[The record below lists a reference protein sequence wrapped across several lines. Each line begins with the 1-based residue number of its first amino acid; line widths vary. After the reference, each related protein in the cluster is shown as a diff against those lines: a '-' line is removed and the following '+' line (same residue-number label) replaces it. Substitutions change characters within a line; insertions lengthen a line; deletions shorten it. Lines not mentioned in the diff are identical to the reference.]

1 MRLHL
6 LPFGAPSWE
15 RRKAIFK
22 EIITALPGPPYDFR
36 GVVYLAPNERM
47 VRMMRVLFL
56 EALEEAAG
64 SKGCI
69 PPVFHAL
76 NRFISTRVRQATK
89 ARVAEGLEREL
100 VIEELCRKVARR
112 MPELESRKEVDLSL
126 APLVCDALDKGY
138 TFGADDRRLRE
149 FARDSLPLGFLM
161 EVKGA
166 YEAWLE
172 RHGFADMAAA
182 RAAYRPK
189 PTDFDFS
196 AVVLDGF
203 YDADPVETRVLK
215 ALSQAPESHLIVQV
229 PGLSLDGSAT
239 EGSPYFGT
247 AAMIKELYED
257 TVTGDSFGT
266 DNAEAEVL
274 AGALFEGVPVR
285 KSYEAIKALGE
296 KRRDVMVAGALNP
309 AEEVYFIAREIKES
323 YLAGNGPALGNIL
336 VFPVTPGAYLPL
348 IREAFTDYG
357 IPFHISQGTPLAHSP
372 VVASFLDIL
381 SMPVERYS
389 FRAMR
394 RVFASPFVRLAPG
407 GNRLDAFDAFARSE
421 GITGGRQRWVKAT
434 EGIGS
439 YNGDTAFVH
448 PLKRLLLL
456 ADSSSGNK
464 TIDTWAG
471 ECLTLLID
479 AGFTDAVGEYRDKA
493 PETWAAYEALVNELV
508 RLKEHPALMAGGI
521 DGIRFQRV
529 IKKLLSDKSYSTNDG
544 TVSGVRVLGRQ
555 EILSEPFDAIYV
567 CGISDGSLPAPV
579 RRDIFFTGD
588 TAAALGIPSSR
599 QSLTRDAR
607 LFLALLLSANK
618 VVLTW
623 PENSGRG
630 PASPSPYV
638 TALEPFIRAGYVK
651 ERERVNRP
659 STPDEALGSDE
670 LLRTLT
676 LFASRPGVS
685 GLLEEASRKIPALA
699 RIVENPG
706 GEQAPSFS
714 APGKRRFSVTELE
727 EYILCRYR
735 YYQARVLKSAQIE
748 EPDDDIAPH
757 EAGSIVHEILR
768 DFYRQMGKEGLKD
781 SASAL
786 EALRKLAETRFNKLP
801 KTFANSELKR
811 RFIEKVAPRFIE
823 TEAALSDSSFHVSG
837 TEDKVE
843 AEIPD
848 GEGGTITLTGKI
860 DRIEMDAD
868 GNIIVADYKT
878 GKYPTSLTKQFQLPV
893 YAYMLKDK
901 EGAKRPAGFVYYNL
915 RDGRMRD
922 VVCYDKE
929 LLPGSAKGRRG
940 KSPEEIEDMIARC
953 VGEAVSAAKGIIA
966 GEFSPNC
973 EDAFVCRSCSYIE
986 VCRKGELKAED
997 EGGESEE
1004 DEAK

>member
-6 LPFGAPSWE
+6 LLFGTPTWE

-22 EIITALPGPPYDFR
+22 DIITARPGPPYDFR
-36 GVVYLAPNERM
+36 GVLYLAPNERV

-56 EALEEAAG
+56 EALEEATG

-69 PPVFHAL
+69 PPAFHAL
-76 NRFISTRVRQATK
+76 NRFISTRVRQSTK
-89 ARVAEGLEREL
+89 HRVAEGLEREL
-100 VIEELCRKVARR
+100 VIEDLCRKAARR
-112 MPELESRKEVDLSL
+112 MPELDSRTEVSLSL
-126 APLVCDALDKGY
+126 APLVCDALDKIY

-161 EVKGA
+161 EVKSA

-172 RHGFADMAAA
+172 HHGFADMAAA
-182 RAAYRPK
+182 RATYRPN

-203 YDADPVETRVLK
+203 YDADPVEIRVLK
-215 ALSQAPESHLIVQV
+215 ALTQAPESHLIVQA
-229 PGLSLDGSAT
+229 PGLSNDASLK
-239 EGSPYFGT
+239 EGSPYCGT
-247 AAMIKELYED
+247 AGMLKELCGES
-257 TVTGDSFGT
+257 VVGT
-266 DNAEAEVL
+266 ANSEAEVFT
-274 AGALFEGVPVR
+274 GALFEGKPVR
-285 KSYEAIKALGE
+285 KSFEAIKALGE
-296 KRRDVMVAGALNP
+296 NRRDVTVAGALNP

-323 YLAGNGPALGNIL
+323 YLAGNSPALGNIL
-336 VFPVTPGAYLPL
+336 VFPVSPGIYLPL

-357 IPFHISQGTPLAHSP
+357 IPYYISQGTPLTQSP

-381 SMPVERYS
+381 SLPLERYS
-389 FRAMR
+389 FRVMR

-421 GITGGRQRWVKAT
+421 GITGGRQRWAKAA
-434 EGIGS
+434 EGVGC
-439 YNGDTAFVH
+439 YGGDTVYTSS
-448 PLKRLLLL
+448 LKRLLLL
-456 ADSSSGNK
+456 AGRFTGNK
-464 TIDTWAG
+464 TLGAWAG
-471 ECLTLLID
+471 ECMTLLGD
-479 AGFTDAVGEYRDKA
+479 AGITDTVGEHKGST
-493 PETWAAYEALVNELV
+493 PETWVAFEALMKELV
-508 RLKEHPALMAGGI
+508 RLKEHPALMPGGI
-521 DGIRFQRV
+521 DGVRFLRV
-529 IKKLLSDKSYSTNDG
+529 LKKLLSDKSYSANDG

-567 CGISDGSLPAPV
+567 CGLSDGVLPAPV
-579 RRDIFFTGD
+579 HRDIFFTGG
-588 TAAALGIPSSR
+588 TATALGIPSNR
-599 QSLTRDAR
+599 LSLTRDAR
-607 LFLALLLSANK
+607 LFLTTMLSAGK

-630 PASPSPYV
+630 SASPSPYI

-651 ERERVNRP
+651 ERTGVSR
-659 STPDEALGSDE
+659 SSAPDEALGPEE

-706 GEQAPSFS
+706 GEQASVFS
-714 APGKRRFSVTELE
+714 APDKRKFSVTELE

-735 YYQARVLKSAQIE
+735 YYQARVLKSAPVE
-748 EPDDDIAPH
+748 EPDGDIAPH
-757 EAGSIVHEILR
+757 EAGSVVHEILR
-768 DFYRQMGKEGLKD
+768 DFYRQAGKEGIKD
-781 SASAL
+781 SVAAL
-786 EALRKLAETRFNKLP
+786 EALRKIAETRFNKLP

-823 TEAALSDSSFHVSG
+823 TEAALSEGSFQVSK
-837 TEDKVE
+837 TEEGVE
-843 AEIPD
+843 VEI
-848 GEGGTITLTGKI
+848 EGADAGTITLTGKI

-868 GNIIVADYKT
+868 GNFIVADYKT
-878 GKYPTSLTKQFQLPV
+878 GKYPGSGKPLGKQFQLPV

-922 VVCYDKE
+922 VVCYDKD
-929 LLPGSAKGRRG
+929 LLPGSAKGKRG
-940 KSPEEIEDMIARC
+940 KSQEEIDAMVGRC
-953 VGEAVSAAKGIIA
+953 FGEAILAAKGIIS
-966 GEFSPNC
+966 GDFTPNC

-986 VCRKGELKAED
+986 VCRKGESKAED
-997 EGGESEE
+997 EGGESESDE
-1004 DEAK
+1004 D